1 MRRFKYS
8 KYTFILVSEV
18 QIVEKQREISS
29 IKSYKVVSNTT
40 TVRELLRELKLE
52 QKFFAILVNGKR
64 VDLDSVIEKGSE
76 IVILPKIAGG

>member
-1 MRRFKYS
+1 M
-8 KYTFILVSEV
+8 
-18 QIVEKQREISS
+18 QIVEKQKEISS
-29 IKSYKVVSNTT
+29 IQSYKVVSNTT

>member
-1 MRRFKYS
+1 M
-8 KYTFILVSEV
+8 
-18 QIVEKQREISS
+18 QIVEKQKEISS
-29 IKSYKVVSNTT
+29 IQSYKVVSNST

>member
-1 MRRFKYS
+1 
-8 KYTFILVSEV
+8 VSEV
-18 QIVEKQREISS
+18 QIVEKQKEISS
-29 IKSYKVVSNTT
+29 IQSYKVVSNTT